1 MEFETKFSQA
11 HHCKKELCFS
21 LLYMCIVMK
30 AEVIHFIIQKNQAFS
45 IIVNKTF
52 LKYRTSLWYRND
64 CLATTTTTIVII
76 IIINNQSDVWVQNN
90 YKISCIKEMESV
102 RTRSIETIIKAN
114 DQTRGKRIKVRAIL
128 LHTVLSVATLNVPGI
143 ETPAPPP
150 IVTPFKR
157 ATCIEIIYC
166 TNMSIWTRVQLK

>member
-90 YKISCIKEMESV
+90 YKISCIKEIVSENNKNRNNHQSQ
-102 RTRSIETIIKAN
+102 RLDKGEKNKSTCN
-114 DQTRGKRIKVRAIL
+114 L
-128 LHTVLSVATLNVPGI
+128 ATYSFISCNSKCP
-143 ETPAPPP
+143 
-150 IVTPFKR
+150 R
-157 ATCIEIIYC
+157 D
-166 TNMSIWTRVQLK
+166 